1 MAFNLRRAIV
11 RNGVLSGGV
20 CLLAGIGYTVYSGDG
35 NFNPVSLLWP
45 CVPALGVGGFASW
58 QIAAKIMKGV

>member
-45 CVPALGVGGFASW
+45 CVPALG
-58 QIAAKIMKGV
+58 GVVLHPGKSPPRS